1 MRTLVYG
8 MPSSGAS
15 WVAFVLG
22 QHPDTIVIPDTYYF
36 RPVPTADVF
45 GDQDVV
51 LKTTVDH
58 KRTLELA
65 QSRFQPHRTVI
76 VVRDEDAVRASL
88 RRRAA
93 EALRPEAFMHG
104 GNRGLEARLA
114 EMRRVIATPLLWDE
128 RIDYEQFSQQ
138 DHELTRTVEEIVRYN
153 WENCEWCRNNAM
165 KQKWGLGG
173 IRTPELTGE
182 NIPRIAIMVRR
193 GPERVDRRDG
203 ICQNG

>member
-1 MRTLVYG
+1 

-15 WVAFVLG
+15 WVTFVLG
-22 QHPDTIVIPDTYYF
+22 QKPGWIVIPDTYYF

-45 GDQDVV
+45 GDLDVV

-58 KRTLELA
+58 KRSLELA
-65 QSRFQPHRTVI
+65 KSRFSPHHTVI

-93 EALRPEAFMHG
+93 EAMRPEAYMHG
-104 GNRGLEARLA
+104 GDAGLEARLA
-114 EMRRVIATPLLWDE
+114 EMRRVIASPHLWDE
-128 RIDYEQFSQQ
+128 RIDYETFSQQ
-138 DHELTRTVEEIVRYN
+138 DHELTRGVEEIVRYN
-153 WENCEWCRNNAM
+153 WENCRWCRDNAM

-173 IRTPELTGE
+173 IRTPELTEE
-182 NIPRIAIMVRR
+182 NLPRISHMVRR
-193 GPERVDRRDG
+193 GPERVDRREG